1 MIFSFASGAGC
12 LELPAVTN
20 AAAMSPV
27 ATVSGAAGSRGGSLV
42 PPSAMM
48 ELKLPA
54 PFLTGPFLV
63 ATLLA
68 GVAFIVVA
76 TTRFKMH
83 PFLALIIAAFA
94 MGLCGGLNSSETV
107 AALTGGVGQ
116 TVGHIGIVIACG
128 SIIGLVLEKSGCAMA
143 MANTMVRWIGER
155 RSVLAMAC
163 TGALVSIPVFCD
175 SGYVILAPL
184 ARSLARKTGQSLATF
199 AVALSMGLYATHCLV
214 PPTPG
219 PLAVAGQL
227 RANMG
232 TVILLGLVVTV
243 PIIAATYFYAQF
255 IGRRILIDPVPPGP
269 LAVDATGAADDTPTP
284 ASQAGS
290 LAGFAPIFLPIL
302 LIAAESIAALPSQP
316 LGDGALRAFL
326 GLVGNAETA
335 LVLGVLL
342 TWWVVRKHGRAAF
355 GDWCGEGLRDAGTI
369 VLIVAAG
376 GALGAVL
383 RQTPMTN
390 FIGAGLAR
398 LELGP
403 FTILL
408 PFLIASGL
416 KIAIGS
422 STMAMITTASLLAH
436 LLPAMGLGSGFGP
449 ALTTM
454 AIACGAMV
462 FSHVNDAYFWV
473 ITQMS
478 GMSIAQGYRLVTV
491 ASIIAGL
498 TGIAAVFLLSL
509 FLL

>member
-1 MIFSFASGAGC
+1 MTEF
-12 LELPAVTN
+12 
-20 AAAMSPV
+20 
-27 ATVSGAAGSRGGSLV
+27 
-42 PPSAMM
+42 
-48 ELKLPA
+48 KLPA
-54 PFLTGPFLV
+54 TLLTGPFLV
-63 ATLLA
+63 VTLLA
-68 GVAFIVVA
+68 GVVFIVVA
-76 TTRFKMH
+76 TTRFKVH
-83 PFLALIIAAFA
+83 PFLALIITGYA
-94 MGLCGGLNSSETV
+94 MGLCGGLNSAETV

-128 SIIGLVLEKSGCAMA
+128 SIIGLVLEKSGRAME

-184 ARSLARKTGQSLATF
+184 ARSLARKTGQSFATF

-227 RANMG
+227 RANLG
-232 TVILLGLVVTV
+232 TIILLGLVVTV
-243 PIIAATYFYAQF
+243 PIIATTYLYAQF
-255 IGRRILIDPVPPGP
+255 IGRRILLDPVPPGP
-269 LAVDATGAADDTPTP
+269 LGVDAPAGAEESPAARPAD
-284 ASQAGS
+284 SGS
-290 LAGFAPIFLPIL
+290 LTGFAPIFLPIL
-302 LIAAESIAALPSQP
+302 LISLDSIAALPGRP
-316 LGDGALRAFL
+316 LGDGMFRAVL
-326 GLVGNAETA
+326 SLVGNAETA
-335 LVLGVLL
+335 LVLGVFL
-342 TWWVVRKHGRAAF
+342 TWWVVRRHGRAAF
-355 GDWCGEGLRDAGTI
+355 GDWCGEGLKDAGTI

-383 RQTPMTN
+383 RQTAMT
-390 FIGAGLAR
+390 GLVGDGLAR
-398 LELGP
+398 LQLGP
-403 FTILL
+403 LTILL
-408 PFLIASGL
+408 PFIVAAGL

-436 LLPAMGLGSGFGP
+436 LLPAMGLAEGFGP
-449 ALTTM
+449 PLTTM

-478 GMSIAQGYRLVTV
+478 GMSIAQGYRLVTIASVV
-491 ASIIAGL
+491 AGG
-498 TGIAAVFLLSL
+498 TGIVTVFLLSL